1 MAYSPPQNR
10 IFQLV
15 RTTPQ
20 STARRA
26 LACIVGGHAKLF
38 RYDNA
43 DEKLLTTL
51 GSYDTIG
58 SSIDG
63 EWKTCYSWP
72 NKPAGSDIDESY
84 TKIFVDNALLQ
95 YFEDVSHTMTKV
107 TANTVRHPTKNFA
120 TNGAYPAAADFLDRG
135 VKIGDIVKLKA
146 TYDAIEYNLITYVKG
161 FKAEVVAA
169 SVGSAAD
176 VAGNQGTAGATSGF
190 SAGASNAGD
199 ADITSVS
206 SASYS
211 GYVNGNVSETYTV
224 TVIQSSTGGDLTTAL
239 LRVTSASGND
249 DVSSQIPAA
258 SGYPTSIGAN
268 GATATFN
275 NNAGDMVLG
284 DVWTVTVREAWT
296 ATVPTAAG
304 TYTGTKNRQY
314 IIEVVTG
321 GISDG
326 NPLTDPEI
334 RVYAAD
340 GSDSSGPT
348 PVPTAAN
355 TAVAVGN
362 YGATISFSTAKLRK
376 GDRFEFTATAASA
389 GAYKTLMLAHSLN
402 DELPLDDDTI
412 DMEVTIYI
420 KDNIEL
426 PKKNPNAV
434 GDWNW
439 TQSDTEICLLAD
451 AYYAHPD
458 WTDDGDVVPLPLA
471 YVNSSY
477 GKLYVQYK
485 AWLSDLST
493 SVGAVSDP
501 ADLDDLVSGPV
512 DINNPLKYGLFK
524 ALETNNGQPVYFISV
539 PNPGTLGDWSTALD
553 YLEDTDNAYS
563 LVPLTYDTQVRSLFK
578 AYVLSQS
585 APEVKKYKTVFFG
598 VNPDN
603 TKAIVNASTSEDLDT
618 VLATTEDDPDTSGT
632 QNTLLRITSGNASLL
647 SLGVA
652 AGDVVRIRYQTDAW
666 GDETYEE
673 YVVEDVVSEDYL
685 KLSSGTASL
694 ESIPI
699 KVEIWRTLTGT
710 SLCSHYVQQAG
721 AVSDW
726 RVRMVFQDNVGVDG
740 VKIPNYFMCCSLA
753 ALAGGVFQHQGLTN
767 LEVAGY
773 SSLPVSQKLTYTQR
787 NLLADGGIWLVV
799 ASSQGKIYSRHAI
812 STSDSGV
819 LAEQEEMMLRNF
831 DMICATF
838 DEEWRD
844 QIGVSNATQDK
855 LSVLRVRFEA
865 KKEELR
871 VPITPDLGPYLVDA
885 TITDLRISPV
895 FEDTIILAATFDMP
909 APFNKFDAFFM
920 I

>member
-26 LACIVGGHAKLF
+26 LACLVGGHAKLF
-38 RYDNA
+38 RYSNA
-43 DEKLLTTL
+43 DEKLLIGL
-51 GSYDTIG
+51 GSYDPVG
-58 SSIDG
+58 SVIDG
-63 EWKTCYSWP
+63 DWKTCYNWP
-72 NKPAGSDIDESY
+72 NKPAGSDIDTSY
-84 TKIFVDNALLQ
+84 TRVFVDNALLK

-107 TANTVRHPTKNFA
+107 TANTIRHPTKNFA
-120 TNGAYPAAADFLDRG
+120 DNGAYLAAADFLDRG
-135 VKIGDIVKLKA
+135 VKVGDIIKVKA
-146 TYDAIEYNLITYVKG
+146 SYDDIDYELVTYVKG

-169 SVGSAAD
+169 SIGSAA
-176 VAGNQGTAGATSGF
+176 AISGNQGTAGSTSSFATG
-190 SAGASNAGD
+190 AGNIGD
-199 ADITSVS
+199 ADISSVS
-206 SASYS
+206 AASYS

-239 LRVTSASGND
+239 LRITSASGND
-249 DVSSQIPAA
+249 DVASQIPAA
-258 SGYPTSIGAN
+258 SGYATAIGAN
-268 GATATFN
+268 GATATFD
-275 NNAGDMVLG
+275 NNAGDMIFG
-284 DVWTVTVREAWT
+284 DTWTVTVREAWT
-296 ATVPTAAG
+296 ATVPTAGG

-314 IIEVVTG
+314 IVEVVTG

-326 NPLTDPEI
+326 DPLTDPEI
-334 RVYAAD
+334 RAYAAD

-348 PVPTAAN
+348 PVPTSAG

-389 GAYKTLMLAHSLN
+389 GAYKTLVLAHSLN
-402 DELPLDDDTI
+402 DALPLADDAI
-412 DMEVTIYI
+412 DMEITLYI
-420 KDNIEL
+420 KENIEL
-426 PKKNPNAV
+426 PKKNPNVV

-439 TQSDTEICLLAD
+439 TQSETEICILAD

-471 YVNSSY
+471 YVSSAY

-493 SVGAVSDP
+493 AVGAISDP
-501 ADLDDLVSGPV
+501 EDLDDLVSGPI
-512 DINNPLKYGLFK
+512 DIDNPLKYGLSK
-524 ALETNNGQPVYFISV
+524 ALENNNGQLVYFISV
-539 PNPGTLGDWSTALD
+539 PNPTVLGDWSTALE
-553 YLEDTDNAYS
+553 YLEDTDNAYG

-578 AYVLSQS
+578 AYVLAQS

-598 VNPDN
+598 VNPSN
-603 TKAIVNASTSEDLDT
+603 TTEIVSAATSEDLDT

-632 QNTLLRITSGNASLL
+632 QNTLLRITSGNANLL

-673 YVVEDVVSEDYL
+673 YVVDDVVSEDYL
-685 KLSSGTASL
+685 KLASGTASP
-694 ESIPI
+694 ESVPI
-699 KVEIWRTLTGT
+699 KIEIWRTLTGS
-710 SLCSHYVQQAG
+710 SLCNHYVQQAG
-721 AVSDW
+721 AVSNW

-753 ALAGGVFQHQGLTN
+753 ALAGGVFQHHGLTN
-767 LEVAGY
+767 FEVGGY
-773 SSLPVSQKLTYTQR
+773 SALPVSQKLTDTQR
-787 NLLADGGIWLVV
+787 NILAEGGIWLVI
-799 ASSQGKIYSRHAI
+799 ANSQGKIFSRHAI
-812 STSDSGV
+812 STSTSGV
-819 LAEQEEMMLRNF
+819 LAEQEEVMLRNF

-844 QIGVSNATQDK
+844 QIGISNATADK
-855 LSVLRVRFEA
+855 LSVIRVRFEA

-885 TITDLRISPV
+885 TITDLRISAV
-895 FEDTIILAATFDMP
+895 FKDTIILAATLELP
-909 APFNKFDAFFM
+909 APFNKFDAYFM

>member
-15 RTTPQ
+15 RTTQ
-20 STARRA
+20 QLTARRA
-26 LACIVGGHAKLF
+26 LACLVGGHAKLF
-38 RYDNA
+38 RYSNA
-43 DEKLLTTL
+43 DEKLLIGL
-51 GSYDTIG
+51 GSYDPIG
-58 SSIDG
+58 SVVDG
-63 EWKTCYSWP
+63 DWKTCYSWP
-72 NKPAGSDIDESY
+72 NKPAGSDIDTSY
-84 TKIFVDNALLQ
+84 TKVFVDNALLK

-107 TANTVRHPTKNFA
+107 TANTIRHPTKNFA
-120 TNGAYPAAADFLDRG
+120 DNGAYLAAADFLDRG
-135 VKIGDIVKLKA
+135 VKVGDIIKVKA
-146 TYDAIEYNLITYVKG
+146 SYDAVDYELVTYVKG

-169 SVGSAAD
+169 SVGTAA
-176 VAGNQGTAGATSGF
+176 AISGNQGTAGSTSSF
-190 SAGASNAGD
+190 STGAGNVGD
-199 ADITSVS
+199 ADISSVS
-206 SASYS
+206 AASYS

-239 LRVTSASGND
+239 LRITSASGND
-249 DVSSQIPAA
+249 DVASQIPAA
-258 SGYPTSIGAN
+258 SGYATAIGAN

-275 NNAGDMVLG
+275 NNAGDMIVG
-284 DVWTVTVREAWT
+284 DTWTVTVREAWT
-296 ATVPTAAG
+296 ATVPTSGG

-314 IIEVVTG
+314 IVEVVTG

-326 NPLTDPEI
+326 DPLTDPEI
-334 RVYAAD
+334 RAYAAD

-348 PVPTAAN
+348 PVPTSAG

-389 GAYKTLMLAHSLN
+389 GAYKTLVLAHSLN
-402 DELPLDDDTI
+402 DALPLADDTI
-412 DMEVTIYI
+412 DMEITLYI
-420 KDNIEL
+420 KENIEL
-426 PKKNPNAV
+426 PKKNPNVV

-439 TQSDTEICLLAD
+439 TQSETEICLLAD

-458 WTDDGDVVPLPLA
+458 WTDDGEVVPLPLA
-471 YVNSSY
+471 YVSSSY

-493 SVGAVSDP
+493 AVGAISDP
-501 ADLDDLVSGPV
+501 ADLDDLVSGPI
-512 DINNPLKYGLFK
+512 DIDNPLKYGLSK
-524 ALETNNGQPVYFISV
+524 ALENNNGQLVYFISV
-539 PNPGTLGDWSTALD
+539 PNPTVLGDWSTALE
-553 YLEDTDNAYS
+553 YLEDTDNAYG

-578 AYVLSQS
+578 AYALAQS

-598 VNPDN
+598 INPSN
-603 TKAIVNASTSEDLDT
+603 TTAIVSAATSEDLDT
-618 VLATTEDDPDTSGT
+618 VLATTEDDPDTGGT
-632 QNTLLRITSGNASLL
+632 QNTLLRITSGNANLL

-673 YVVEDVVSEDYL
+673 YVVDDVVSEDYL
-685 KLSSGTASL
+685 KLASGTASP
-694 ESIPI
+694 ESVPI
-699 KVEIWRTLTGT
+699 KIEIWRTLTGS
-710 SLCSHYVQQAG
+710 SLCNHYVQQAG
-721 AVSDW
+721 AVSNW

-753 ALAGGVFQHQGLTN
+753 ALAGGVFQHHGLTN
-767 LEVAGY
+767 FEVGGY
-773 SSLPVSQKLTYTQR
+773 SALPVSQKLTDTQR
-787 NLLADGGIWLVV
+787 NILAEGGIWLVI
-799 ASSQGKIYSRHAI
+799 ANSQGKIFSRHAI
-812 STSDSGV
+812 STSTSGV
-819 LAEQEEMMLRNF
+819 LAEQEEVMLRNF

-844 QIGVSNATQDK
+844 QIGISNATADK
-855 LSVLRVRFEA
+855 LSVIRVRFEA

-885 TITDLRISPV
+885 TITDLRISAV
-895 FEDTIILAATFDMP
+895 FKATIILVATLELP
-909 APFNKFDAFFM
+909 APFNKFDAYFM